1 MAWRFSFLGVVTWS
15 LIGTPSC
22 SEAESCVPCG
32 QVEWL
37 QKGTTK
43 NCCQATC
50 YKGSHPSDRGNT
62 LDCSTIALGIAE
74 VAPEE
79 KDCMLNPEDWR
90 ETTRIQS
97 TTFSRAYLLNLTT
110 GLNCISKIKTPW
122 GAANQSLH
130 AYADFYEQFYA
141 FRKISRDPEASV
153 QSQVPPFSIPLYGS
167 SDGGGAS
174 PKESDVDLI
183 GGLRKMADILENQ
196 PSVLDWYMPMSSLF
210 HRLRDA
216 HVSFDNGGTKASEHS
231 EAAADGRCQPEFS
244 GRAALEDGTNAEDED
259 LAQPL
264 PFSSVTELDRVL
276 LYQQELSP
284 PCAKIRTLLDYY
296 RVPYRTIKGKHP
308 TSEYKRIPVLVIK
321 GKARTLYQINDS
333 HIIVKNI
340 APLLT
345 GEELSPDEVA
355 WERKITFG
363 FQPAIEVELLSNEF
377 DAAKIFARTFDYMA
391 GWQRVLIGA
400 LAPVLGGVVG
410 ALFKSKYPEYQGP
423 SWSVG
428 KEFRSELGSRPFFHG
443 DQPGPVDLS
452 FYGTY
457 SPFLD
462 CRSTLQFLQNSD
474 LEAWNSRMVEA
485 MP

>member
-216 HVSFDNGGTKASEHS
+216 HVSFDNGGTKVDDCLNQFIFMLQDESLKEAVSLEVRASGSIGPEGVKV
-231 EAAADGRCQPEFS
+231 DGPGQPRMVAGGRVVKSIAGMEPVRWLEKNVVRNPAFNYPYKSLGARLNHLLKLAHMGLAWLGSSMGDLSSLEPNAKVIFEDGSSAVWSWKWLMLTKNFPLCQALPNS
-244 GRAALEDGTNAEDED
+244 YDGACCMKTLTDILYTPAALHMN
-259 LAQPL
+259 
-264 PFSSVTELDRVL
+264 
-276 LYQQELSP
+276 
-284 PCAKIRTLLDYY
+284 
-296 RVPYRTIKGKHP
+296 
-308 TSEYKRIPVLVIK
+308 
-321 GKARTLYQINDS
+321 
-333 HIIVKNI
+333 
-340 APLLT
+340 
-345 GEELSPDEVA
+345 
-355 WERKITFG
+355 
-363 FQPAIEVELLSNEF
+363 AIEAWKRLHGIPAE
-377 DAAKIFARTFDYMA
+377 
-391 GWQRVLIGA
+391 
-400 LAPVLGGVVG
+400 PVSEE
-410 ALFKSKYPEYQGP
+410 SKLY
-423 SWSVG
+423 
-428 KEFRSELGSRPFFHG
+428 
-443 DQPGPVDLS
+443 
-452 FYGTY
+452 
-457 SPFLD
+457 
-462 CRSTLQFLQNSD
+462 N
-474 LEAWNSRMVEA
+474 
-485 MP
+485 